1 MLWDAML
8 DYRLYF
14 MSRDGHI
21 QQAADIEAA
30 SDEAALEVARQ
41 MADGRTME
49 LWQRAFRLAVI
60 PGRSEAEE
68 SEPTDWLPVS
78 SSFR

>member
-1 MLWDAML
+1 MP

-14 MSRDGHI
+14 LGRDGHI

-30 SDEAALEVARQ
+30 SDEAALEVAQQ
-41 MADGRTME
+41 MADGRPME

-60 PGRSEAEE
+60 PGWSEAEK
-68 SEPTDWLPVS
+68 SEPTGALAAPTRS
-78 SSFR
+78 H